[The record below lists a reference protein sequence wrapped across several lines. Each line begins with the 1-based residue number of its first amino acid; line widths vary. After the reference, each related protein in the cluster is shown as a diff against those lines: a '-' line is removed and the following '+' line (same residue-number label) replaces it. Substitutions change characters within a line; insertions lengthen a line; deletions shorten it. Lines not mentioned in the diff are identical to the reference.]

1 MKKGLLSL
9 FVLFC
14 SFAAFSA
21 GPAGDE
27 KVNDFRDIFWGA
39 AKDSIWRDGQKVEFK
54 RDPNAVQKNVYIIPN
69 DNMNLGA
76 VKLNKVNY
84 IFNDENRFYKVLLE
98 SDIKTYDEIFFIL
111 NYKFGDFK
119 NESNVDNVHYIQWL
133 VKDVTFTLAKY
144 ENSRV
149 ELIIESNWQAS
160 EDYKKNT
167 SVSDF

>member
-9 FVLFC
+9 VIVFASFTAFC
-14 SFAAFSA
+14 A

-27 KVNDFRDIFWGA
+27 KVNDFRQIFWGA
-39 AKDSIWRDGQKVEFK
+39 VKDSIWRDGTKVEFK
-54 RDPNAVQKNVYIIPN
+54 RDGNSLTKNAYIIPN
-69 DNMNLGA
+69 DNLTLGA
-76 VKLNKVNY
+76 VKLTNINY
-84 IFNDENRFYKVLLE
+84 IFNDENRFYKVLIT

-111 NYKFGDFK
+111 NYKFGDYK

-167 SVSDF
+167 NVSDF